1 MGGGPQ
7 LLTFAGSEIRER
19 ELRRIRIGVGA
30 TVKRNMHRTK
40 RWNFITTIC
49 GKAPITSL
57 REVRRGIGSLIHLT
71 LRPSR
76 PSDCPASKRL
86 TLFSLTANAAILF
99 LLLAG
104 CSGGVLEPQGPIGA
118 ANIQILLNAL
128 AIMLVI
134 VVPTIIGILVFAWWF
149 RASNTRARY
158 QPGFV
163 YSGRIE
169 LIVWAIPLLVILFL
183 GGVIWTGAHALD
195 PFEPIETQEKPL
207 EVQVVSLDW
216 KWLFVYPELGVASVN
231 DLVVPAKVPV
241 HFSLTSAS
249 VMNMFFVPQLGS
261 MVATMYGMVT
271 QLWLKA
277 DQTGELYGQSA
288 QFSGDGFAGMNF
300 IVHAVP
306 QDRFEQWVAATRQTG
321 AALDAQ
327 AYGALLQ
334 PSQNVKPF
342 TYSSVAANLF
352 DDITNQKFPPAPG
365 PQAGN
370 DATAVHPTGGA
381 H

>member
-1 MGGGPQ
+1 M
-7 LLTFAGSEIRER
+7 R
-19 ELRRIRIGVGA
+19 
-30 TVKRNMHRTK
+30 RTK
-40 RWNFITTIC
+40 QWNRVTIIC
-49 GKAPITSL
+49 GNSACISL
-57 REVRRGIGSLIHLT
+57 PKVRWGIGSSIHPKLA
-71 LRPSR
+71 LFRPCAAPKR
-76 PSDCPASKRL
+76 PK
-86 TLFSLTANAAILF
+86 LFSLIANAAT
-99 LLLAG
+99 LLLLLTG
-104 CSGGVLEPQGPIGA
+104 CSGGVLEPQGPIGT

-134 VVPTIIGILVFAWWF
+134 VVPTIIGVLVVAWWF

-158 QPGFV
+158 QPGFI

-183 GGVIWTGAHALD
+183 GGVIWIGAHALD
-195 PFEPIETQEKPL
+195 PFKPIETQEKPL

-231 DLVVPAKVPV
+231 DLVIPTKVPV
-241 HFSLTSAS
+241 HFSLTSSS

-261 MVATMYGMVT
+261 MVATMHGMVT
-271 QLWLKA
+271 QLWLQA

-288 QFSGDGFAGMNF
+288 QYSGGGFASMNF
-300 IVHAVP
+300 IVHAVQ
-306 QDRFEQWVAATRQTG
+306 QDRFEQWVASTRQNG

-327 AYGALLQ
+327 AYRALLQ

-352 DDITNQKFPPAPG
+352 DDVANQKFPPGPG
-365 PQAGN
+365 PQADSN
-370 DATAVHPTGGA
+370 AAAVHSTGGA